1 MNPDTPLAEPS
12 LELIEAFLLSLG
24 IGLLMG
30 LERERNPTSRAGLRT
45 FGLATLLG
53 TVCGLLA
60 TRTGSPWLLAGGL
73 VVIGMMMIAA
83 YHRQPDA
90 NDPGTTSVVALLL
103 AFCFGAMVWYGYRTS
118 AVMLA
123 ILSTI
128 LLYFKAELQSISKAL
143 TRRDITSVLQF
154 CVLSLVVLPI
164 LPNRN
169 FGPYD
174 TLNPYQV
181 WWMVVLISGV
191 SLAGYAALRIVGQ
204 RHGAL
209 LLGIL
214 GGLASSTATTLVY
227 SRHASESEKL
237 QPLSLVVILTANL
250 VVLFRLAIV
259 TAILQPAILQH
270 LLPVLGSGA
279 LAGLVFVAFDWL
291 HYRHEPDHSATRAAQ
306 PDRTGDGTDLRCGLR
321 RRTAALGSAFRQGGQ
336 PGALRR
342 RAGLRA
348 DRCGCNHTLQPA
360 SVRAG
365 KAGGNGCDDG
375 NPACRPGQSQLQVRH
390 RRQRCRPG
398 PRHARTGRFHG
409 VRCRL
414 HRRLADGR
422 LSNCGTTVPCPERF
436 TAPEIPVFLDPQP

>member
-1 MNPDTPLAEPS
+1 MTPDMPLAEPS

-279 LAGLVFVAFDWL
+279 LAGLVFVAFAWQRMSDGREL
-291 HYRHEPDHSATRAAQ
+291 PQLELRNPTELATALTFGAVYAGVLLLSAALSDKAGSLGLYAVALVSGLTDVDAITLSSLRLFGQEKLAA
-306 PDRTGDGTDLRCGLR
+306 
-321 RRTAALGSAFRQGGQ
+321 TAATTAILLAVLANLSFKFGIVVSVAGRALAMRVLGGFAAFAAGCIGGWLM
-336 PGALRR
+336 A
-342 RAGLRA
+342 A
-348 DRCGCNHTLQPA
+348 
-360 SVRAG
+360 
-365 KAGGNGCDDG
+365 
-375 NPACRPGQSQLQVRH
+375 
-390 RRQRCRPG
+390 
-398 PRHARTGRFHG
+398 
-409 VRCRL
+409 
-414 HRRLADGR
+414 
-422 LSNCGTTVPCPERF
+422 
-436 TAPEIPVFLDPQP
+436 

>member
-279 LAGLVFVAFDWL
+279 LAGLVFVAFAWQRMSDGREL
-291 HYRHEPDHSATRAAQ
+291 PQLELRNPTELATALTFGAVYAGVLLLSAALSDKAGSLGLYAVALVSGLTDVDAITLSSLRLFGQEKLAA
-306 PDRTGDGTDLRCGLR
+306 
-321 RRTAALGSAFRQGGQ
+321 TAATTAILLAVLANLSFKFGIVVSVAGRALAMRVLGG
-336 PGALRR
+336 
-342 RAGLRA
+342 
-348 DRCGCNHTLQPA
+348 
-360 SVRAG
+360 
-365 KAGGNGCDDG
+365 
-375 NPACRPGQSQLQVRH
+375 
-390 RRQRCRPG
+390 
-398 PRHARTGRFHG
+398 
-409 VRCRL
+409 
-414 HRRLADGR
+414 
-422 LSNCGTTVPCPERF
+422 F
-436 TAPEIPVFLDPQP
+436 TAFAAGCIGGWLMAA